1 MRLLKDLFYIFYPKL
16 CAVCEQKLVENE
28 TTICTLCRHDLPL
41 TNFQDFKQNKISE
54 NFYGRFL
61 TENVFSL
68 FFLEKKESQKK

>member
-54 NFYGRFL
+54 NF
-61 TENVFSL
+61 
-68 FFLEKKESQKK
+68 